1 MKCPKCGKEIIND
14 QVKCECGFEM
24 VPKKEKNRAKM
35 FLLLGIFAVIAVVIV
50 VSLFVP
56 MDKSAHD
63 YIIAESE
70 DAYYLVDAAI
80 PKKEPVLIAK
90 ITGENDIS
98 ECYVSSDNTK
108 LLYGN
113 NGEHDVKDNN
123 TYYDLYIY
131 DIAQG
136 TSTLVDSKVFSYSV
150 NASFDT
156 ITYFKGTRGELWQ
169 KKLDQEPEKLLEKIY
184 IAKVSEDLKEL
195 FYVDR
200 KDGLYIISDGKEPE
214 LISKKAEVIAFGDK
228 NVLYNENGKLMKYE
242 NGKKTVINDSF
253 YMSHE
258 MTSDSG
264 YFYANARTIDF
275 SKSFTDDMLQ
285 SDKNINS
292 SNIEA
297 YSQRLER
304 DEMRLDMASK
314 DIAKPYML
322 YSLYYYD
329 GTKAVLVSDN
339 VLDTIYGDDDYMI
352 SNRSDHEIIGYRFL
366 DSYKISKVTMSEFY
380 KKYGASKDIYNTM
393 YDELLEQSLLS
404 FAKSGKVL
412 GNLNLP
418 NTNRYMYNKETQ
430 TAYIYT
436 VACLNEEEFE
446 YKEDFYTIKFN
457 DNGITQPELYAE
469 NVNDY
474 ITDFMGNELVYCKYD
489 EEQSVMDIYYG
500 KKLIAEK
507 ANSAE
512 WIDDSVLYITKFDE
526 NDNPADMLF
535 ENSELMSI
543 KGVED
548 CDSKYITLSGSILCY
563 NYESEYAAVVTKG
576 VVTPL
581 SDKIEYIDFYIPWGY
596 SNESEIL
603 SPLYYDEVMSEIW

>member
-1 MKCPKCGKEIIND
+1 MKCPKCGEEIIND

-24 VPKKEKNRAKM
+24 VPKKEKNTAKK
-35 FLLLGIFAVIAVVIV
+35 FLLLGIFAVIAIIIV
-50 VSLFVP
+50 VSLFIP

-63 YIIAESE
+63 YVVAESE

-90 ITGENDIS
+90 ITGENDVP
-98 ECYVSSDNTK
+98 ECYISSDNTK

-113 NGEHDVKDNN
+113 NGEYDIKDNN

-150 NASFDT
+150 NDSFDT
-156 ITYFKGTRGELWQ
+156 ITYFKGTKGELWQ

-184 IAKVSEDLKEL
+184 IVKASKDLNEL

-200 KDGLYIISDGKEPE
+200 EGSLYTIIDGKEPE

-228 NVLYNENGKLMKYE
+228 NVLYNANGKLMKYE

-253 YMSHE
+253 YMGHE

-264 YFYANARTIDF
+264 YFYANARAIDF

-285 SDKNINS
+285 SDQSINS

-297 YSQRLER
+297 YSQKLER
-304 DEMRLDMASK
+304 DEMRLDMANMDISK
-314 DIAKPYML
+314 PFML

-339 VLDTIYGDDDYMI
+339 VLDTVYGGSYLL
-352 SNRSDHEIIGYRFL
+352 SDKNDPEVIGYRSL
-366 DSYKISKVTMSEFY
+366 DSYKISKITMSEFY
-380 KKYGASKDIYNTM
+380 KKYGASREVYTTM
-393 YDELLEQSLLS
+393 YDELLEQSMLS
-404 FAKSGKVL
+404 FAKSGKEL
-412 GNLNLP
+412 GRLELP
-418 NTNRYMYNKETQ
+418 NTNSYVYNKETQ
-430 TAYIYT
+430 TAYIHT
-436 VACLNEEEFE
+436 ATCLNEEEFE
-446 YKEDFYTIKFN
+446 YKDDYYTIKLN

-469 NVNDY
+469 NINDD

-489 EEQSVMDIYYG
+489 ENQLFMDIYYG
-500 KKLIAEK
+500 KKLIVEEAT
-507 ANSAE
+507 SAE
-512 WIDDSVLYITKFDE
+512 WINDSVLYITKFDE
-526 NDNPADMLF
+526 NDNPSDMLF
-535 ENSELMSI
+535 ENSELRSI

-548 CDSKYITLSGSILCY
+548 CDSKDITLLGSILCY

-581 SDKIEYIDFYIPWGY
+581 SDKIEYIAFYVPWEC
-596 SNESEIL
+596 SSEFEMF